1 MIPFSPG
8 VLVGSLELLRLARL
22 TPLALREIP
31 VSFSRLGS
39 VPTRDV
45 LAVTQ
50 GLNWIEADPAGMVEL
65 TPAGQRLAALDHY
78 QLQARAALLDYIEVV
93 RPAWLQMAAQGRL
106 RVRAFAGGAIAQ
118 VMDEAGL
125 MSGEDPA
132 TVAFWD
138 ALAAQARG
146 LRNDRLT
153 EIGRVGERLTMSYE
167 RDRTTVDPKWV
178 ALDNNADGYDVL
190 SVVSDSDLS
199 ALSIEVKTT
208 TMQSGG
214 AFHVTA
220 NEWQRAV
227 EAEAHLFYLWRLNAS
242 REAGQLSVVTVE
254 GLAAH
259 VPQNQGLGTWES
271 VEVPFSAFV

>member
-1 MIPFSPG
+1 
-8 VLVGSLELLRLARL
+8 
-22 TPLALREIP
+22 
-31 VSFSRLGS
+31 
-39 VPTRDV
+39 
-45 LAVTQ
+45 
-50 GLNWIEADPAGMVEL
+50 
-65 TPAGQRLAALDHY
+65 
-78 QLQARAALLDYIEVV
+78 
-93 RPAWLQMAAQGRL
+93 
-106 RVRAFAGGAIAQ
+106 
-118 VMDEAGL
+118 
-125 MSGEDPA
+125 
-132 TVAFWD
+132 
-138 ALAAQARG
+138 
-146 LRNDRLT
+146 
-153 EIGRVGERLTMSYE
+153 MSYE
-167 RDRTTVDPKWV
+167 RDRTRVDPKWV